1 VIRKYDDLDLWVE
14 PDPER
19 GYRIRAS
26 AGRRSEQE
34 WFASPFTP
42 EELAALREDVCSGRG
57 REFKLHSSEHVSP
70 RKLGKKL
77 YETVFTGAVRDLLN
91 DSLPRSTSCGL
102 RLRLHLHARHP
113 EISEWPWELLF
124 RRNEFLALSVHTP
137 VVRHPEYGNPLPA
150 LRASHPLRV
159 LVVITSSRGHA
170 ALDSERELAEIRKA
184 LRWLLIL
191 RIVRIERLET
201 PTLAALEERLE
212 HGSFHVLHFIG
223 HGTFNSDAGEGAL
236 LFEHED
242 GTVHPVSGEKLASV
256 LGPHRSMRLVVLNAC
271 EGARVAG
278 GDPFSGVAQSLVL
291 QRIPAVVAMQYPIED
306 RLAVFFSRR
315 FYTALV
321 RGRAVDWAITK
332 ARHAMHA
339 AGGNLGWAI
348 PVLFL
353 TAQDARLFRWR
364 PSKGLVAMLGLIVAM
379 LLGYWS
385 WYRSVST
392 IPPPPPRPA
401 YIPCPS
407 PHALP
412 AMRLVLVHG
421 GTFQMGSEAG
431 EQDEAPVHE
440 VTISSPLCLGATEV
454 TQEEWTE
461 IMGANS
467 NPSKERGNSLPVSG
481 VSYEDAQEFLL
492 KLNEK
497 EGSTIFRLPTE
508 AEWELAAQEP
518 GGWNCNTDRLASVG
532 SLQPN
537 RLGLYD
543 MLGSVW
549 EWAADWYGPYEK
561 GPLTDPKGPQTGT
574 ERVRRGGSAENII
587 SNCRVTRRETL
598 KPNSRYKNT
607 GFRVLRELKTP

>member
-1 VIRKYDDLDLWVE
+1 VIRKYDDLDLRVE
-14 PDPER
+14 RDPER

-70 RKLGKKL
+70 RKLGEKL
-77 YETVFTGAVRDLLN
+77 YEKVFTGAVRDLLN
-91 DSLPRSTSCGL
+91 DSLPRSTSRGL
-102 RLRLHLHARHP
+102 RLRLLARHP

-124 RRNEFLALSVHTP
+124 RNEFLALSVHTP

-150 LRASHPLRV
+150 LRTPHPLRM
-159 LVVITSSRGHA
+159 LVVVSSPRGHA

-184 LRWLLIL
+184 LRWLLTL
-191 RIVRIERLET
+191 RIVRIELLEA
-201 PTLAALEERLE
+201 PTLAAMGARLA
-212 HGSFHVLHFIG
+212 GDPFHVLHFIG
-223 HGTFNSDAGEGAL
+223 HGTFNSEAGEGAL

-242 GTVHPVSGEKLASV
+242 GTAHPVPGEKLASV
-256 LGPHRSMRLVVLNAC
+256 LGPYRSMRLVVLNAC
-271 EGARVAG
+271 EGACATG

-306 RLAVFFSRR
+306 RLAVVFSRR
-315 FYTALV
+315 FYAALV
-321 RGRAVDWAITK
+321 TGRAVDWAITR
-332 ARHAMHA
+332 ARHAMNE
-339 AGGNLGWAI
+339 AGGSLGWAI
-348 PVLFL
+348 PLLFL
-353 TAQDARLFRWR
+353 TAQDGRLFRWR
-364 PSKGLVAMLGLIVAM
+364 PSRGLIAMLGLIVAT
-379 LLGYWS
+379 LPGYWG

-392 IPPPPPRPA
+392 IPPPRSRPA
-401 YIPCPS
+401 YISCPS

-412 AMRLVLVHG
+412 AMRFVLVHG

-431 EQDEAPVHE
+431 EKDEAPVHE
-440 VTISSPLCLGATEV
+440 VTISRPFCLGATEV

-467 NPSKERGNSLPVSG
+467 NPSEERGNSLPVTG

-497 EGSTIFRLPTE
+497 EGSAIFRLPRE
-508 AEWELAAQEP
+508 AEWELSAQEP
-518 GGWNCNTDRLASVG
+518 GGRNCNTKRLAPVG
-532 SLQPN
+532 SLEAN

-549 EWAADWYGPYEK
+549 EWTEDWHAPYEK

-574 ERVRRGGSAENII
+574 QGVRRGGSAENIA
-587 SNCRVTRRETL
+587 SNCRITRRGPMSPSL
-598 KPNSRYKNT
+598 HRQST
-607 GFRVLRELKTP
+607 GFRVLRELKAP